1 MSRSSRKR
9 SREIGTLRALGFRSR
24 NILASFLLEAILLS
38 AVGGTLGIL
47 GALGM
52 SFVQFSTISFQSFSE
67 VVFRFAPTPKIL
79 ISSLAFASLMGLL
92 GGFFP
97 AIRASR
103 VSPAAA
109 MRD

>member
-1 MSRSSRKR
+1 VDH
-9 SREIGTLRALGFRSR
+9 RALRRRPAGPDR
-24 NILASFLLEAILLS
+24 
-38 AVGGTLGIL
+38 LGIL

-52 SFVQFSTISFQSFSE
+52 SFVRFSTLSFQSFSE
-67 VVFRFAPTPKIL
+67 VVFHFTPTPQIIDHLPGLRFADG
-79 ISSLAFASLMGLL
+79 ASRRVP
-92 GGFFP
+92 P